1 MNEFHLFR
9 PSVER
14 DPSVEDRMSVCQL
27 SGCGCVLMSF
37 EGCIVIEVFVE
48 DVEEAIAPKRSG
60 EQRRRA
66 L

>member
-1 MNEFHLFR
+1 
-9 PSVER
+9 
-14 DPSVEDRMSVCQL
+14 
-27 SGCGCVLMSF
+27 MSF